1 MKVAVPKE
9 LYPGERRVAV
19 VPADVGKL
27 VSLGVEIEVE
37 AGLGEE
43 TGFRDSEFRDKGAA
57 IVSDR
62 KQLLTSADLV
72 LGLRPP
78 DSKEIDRLRA
88 GAIYISMFDPFNQ
101 LKLIAKMAEGGISAI
116 SMEMIPRITKAQ
128 KMDALSSQA
137 NLAGYVAVVL
147 AAERL
152 DKVFPMM
159 MTPAGTLAPARVF
172 VIGAGV
178 AGLQAIA
185 TAKRL
190 GARVEAYDTRPAVAE
205 QVQSLGAR
213 FVKLDIG
220 ETGETKDG
228 YARELTPEQ
237 LQRQKEQ
244 MARYCAQ
251 SDVVITTALVFGRK
265 PPLIVTSDMVRRM
278 KPGSVVV
285 DMAAETGGN
294 VECSEPDKE
303 IKFEGVTVIGLA
315 NLPGRAAIDAS
326 QMYSANLRGLFEEYW
341 NKDSKKFE
349 LQLDDQI
356 IDGALIT
363 HEGKVRNQMIRERLA
378 E

>member
-1 MKVAVPKE
+1 MKVAVPRE

-19 VPADVGKL
+19 VPIDVGKL

-37 AGLGEE
+37 AGLGDE
-43 TGFRDSEFRDKGAA
+43 TGFRDSEYRDKGAT
-57 IVSDR
+57 IVADR
-62 KQLLTSADLV
+62 KQLLTNADLV

-78 DSKEIDRLRA
+78 DSKEIDRLRE
-88 GAIYISMFDPFNQ
+88 GTVYISMFDPFYQ
-101 LKLIAKMAEGGISAI
+101 LKLIAKMAESGISAI

-205 QVQSLGAR
+205 QVQSLGAK

-220 ETGETKDG
+220 ETGETKGG
-228 YARELTPEQ
+228 YAKELTPEQ

-244 MARYCAQ
+244 MAKYCAQ
-251 SDVVITTALVFGRK
+251 ADVVITTALVFGRK
-265 PPLIVTSDMVRRM
+265 PPLIVTSDMVKQM

-285 DMAAETGGN
+285 DMAAESGGN

-356 IDGALIT
+356 IDAALIT

>member
-1 MKVAVPKE
+1 VKVAVPKE

-27 VSLGVEIEVE
+27 VSMGVEVEVE
-37 AGLGEE
+37 AGLGSEP
-43 TGFRDSEFRDKGAA
+43 GFRDSEYRDKGAG
-57 IVSDR
+57 VNPDR
-62 KQLLTSADLV
+62 RQLLSNADLL

-78 DSKEIDRLRA
+78 DNKEIDRLRA
-88 GAIYISMFDPFNQ
+88 GTIYISMFDPFNQ
-101 LKLIAKMAEGGISAI
+101 LRLISKLAEKGISAV

-205 QVQSLGAR
+205 QVQSLGAK

-228 YARELTPEQ
+228 YARELTAEQ
-237 LQRQKEQ
+237 LQKQKDQ
-244 MARYCAQ
+244 MAKFCAQ

-265 PPLIVTSDMVRRM
+265 PPMIVTSDMVQQM

-285 DMAAETGGN
+285 DMAAESGGN
-294 VECSEPDKE
+294 VECSQPDKE

-341 NKDSKKFE
+341 NKDTKKFE

-363 HEGKVRNQMIRERLA
+363 HEGKVRSQMIRERLA